1 MPAAHVLVTVQ
12 NKQSDVPADFS
23 SHSLYFLT
31 NGSPGPSDWQA
42 LTDHVQAVI
51 FSKTGFGGPNPWT
64 AYGGRGGTVKAYDLA
79 DPKPRPIKA
88 TTVYTP
94 TTWNTI
100 TFGPR
105 HVATCLSY
113 YAQRNLPHS
122 RGRIY
127 VGPINSSD
135 LTEVPG
141 NAFMQTVQDLAHGL
155 YQISTQGTLSWMHSV
170 HSTVT
175 NNTQV
180 VTNYWTNNVW
190 DVQHSREHVE
200 TVRLLYP

>member
-1 MPAAHVLVTVQ
+1 MPAAHVLVSVQ
-12 NKQSDVPADFS
+12 NKSTDVPGDWT

-31 NGSPGPSDWQA
+31 GGLPGPSDWQA
-42 LTDHVQAVI
+42 LTDHVSATL

-64 AYGGRGGTVKAYDLA
+64 MYGGRGGIVKAYDLA
-79 DPKPRPIKA
+79 DPKPRPIKGM
-88 TTVYTP
+88 TTYVP

-127 VGPINSSD
+127 LGPFDSSL

-141 NAFMQTVQDLAHGL
+141 NAFMQQIQDLAKGL
-155 YQISTQGTLSWMHSV
+155 KAITTQGTLSWDHAV

-180 VTNYWTNNVW
+180 VTNWWTNNVW

-200 TVRLLYP
+200 TARLLVP